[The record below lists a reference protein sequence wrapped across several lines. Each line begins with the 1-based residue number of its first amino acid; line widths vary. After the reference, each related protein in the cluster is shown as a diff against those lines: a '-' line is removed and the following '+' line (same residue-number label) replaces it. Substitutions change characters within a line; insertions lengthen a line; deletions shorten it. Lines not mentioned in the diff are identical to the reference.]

1 MFQPPSLL
9 LIALLRAAAWLL
21 PLLLSFAATA
31 QCPNGWD
38 ATAGVPGTN
47 AAVYATALWDP
58 DGPGPQTSKV
68 VVGGAF
74 TSAGGIAANRVA
86 MWDPATGVWSALGSG
101 MDNFVLCFATMQNG
115 DLVAG
120 GGFTTAGGVPALGIA
135 RWNGT
140 AWAPLGGP
148 SQAIG
153 GYVYALAVRPS
164 GELIAGGS
172 FQAFVG
178 PAFTLVSYIASW
190 NGTTWSP
197 LGTGMNDHVM
207 SLAVLPG
214 GDVIA
219 GGYFTNVSG
228 VQASRIARWNGSA
241 WSSLGAGL
249 DGVAF
254 ALAPL
259 PTGELAVGG
268 RFQSAGGA
276 PASRIAR
283 WNPSTGAWS
292 TLGAGMGLDVSALT
306 VLPGG
311 DLVAGGDFYPL
322 LGGPANYVARWNGS
336 FWAAVGI
343 GTDTFV
349 RALTALPS
357 GGFVAGGH
365 FIAAGGAPA
374 SFFARACGNAN
385 WTAIG
390 TGCAISGPVPALTLV
405 STPQLGGTFA
415 LAVAGLG
422 SGLPVMVTGLAP
434 ANVSLWPLG
443 LGFGPGCYLLAAPDL
458 LQLLTVVGGSSSW
471 SLPIPNS
478 PALAGVHLWNQVVE
492 LGAQSSASNAGDA
505 EIR

>member
-1 MFQPPSLL
+1 MMFLRSLRP
-9 LIALLRAAAWLL
+9 ALLSWAAATLL
-21 PLLLSFAATA
+21 PAAA
-31 QCPNGWD
+31 IAKCPNGWD

-47 AAVYATALWDP
+47 GVVFTTALWDP

-68 VVGGAF
+68 VVGGSF

-101 MDNFVLCFATMQNG
+101 MDNFVLCFATMPNG

-120 GGFTTAGGVPALGIA
+120 GGFATAGGVTANSIA

-140 AWAPLGGP
+140 AWAPFGGTA
-148 SQAIG
+148 QAIN
-153 GYVYALAVRPS
+153 GYVYALAVRPG
-164 GELIAGGS
+164 GELIAGGT
-172 FQAFVG
+172 FYFAG
-178 PAFTLVSYIASW
+178 FTLVNFIAGW
-190 NGTTWSP
+190 NGATWSP
-197 LGTGMNDHVM
+197 LGTGMNNDVR

-214 GDVIA
+214 GDLIA
-219 GGYFTNVSG
+219 GGLFTNASG
-228 VQASRIARWNGSA
+228 VPASRLARWNGTT
-241 WSSLGAGL
+241 WSSLGAGV
-249 DGVAF
+249 DGNVF

-259 PTGELAVGG
+259 PSGDLVVGG
-268 RFQSAGGA
+268 GFQNAGGA

-283 WNPSTGAWS
+283 WSPGSGLWS
-292 TLGAGMGLDVSALT
+292 PLGAGTGLDVNALT

-311 DLVAGGDFYPL
+311 DVVAGGVFFVA

-336 FWAAVGI
+336 FWSAIGI
-343 GTDTFV
+343 GTDTHV
-349 RALTALPS
+349 RALTALPG
-357 GGFVAGGH
+357 GGFVAGGN
-365 FIAAGGAPA
+365 FVAAGGAPA

-422 SGLPVMVTGLAP
+422 GGLPVMVTGVSP

-458 LQLLTVVGGSSSW
+458 LQALTVVGGNSSW
-471 SLPIPNS
+471 SLPIPNV

>member
-1 MFQPPSLL
+1 MLL
-9 LIALLRAAAWLL
+9 HRRPRSAVLPWAAA
-21 PLLLSFAATA
+21 LLLSFVARA

-47 AAVYATALWDP
+47 GVVYATALWDP
-58 DGPGPQTSKV
+58 DGPGPATSKV

-86 MWDPATGVWSALGSG
+86 VWDPATGVWSTLGSG
-101 MDNFVLCFATMQNG
+101 MDNFVLCFAAMPNG

-120 GGFTTAGGVPALGIA
+120 GGFSTAGGVTANNIA

-140 AWAPLGGP
+140 AWVPLGGTA
-148 SQAIG
+148 QALG
-153 GYVYALAVRPS
+153 GYVFALAVRPG
-164 GELIAGGS
+164 GELIAGGN
-172 FQAFVG
+172 FLFAG
-178 PAFTLVSYIASW
+178 FTLVRFIASW

-197 LGTGMNDHVM
+197 LGTGMNDDVR
-207 SLAVLPG
+207 SLALLPG
-214 GDVIA
+214 GDLIA
-219 GGYFTNVSG
+219 GGWFTNASG
-228 VQASRIARWNGSA
+228 VLASRLARWNGST
-241 WSSLGAGL
+241 WSSLGAGV
-249 DGVAF
+249 DGPVY

-259 PTGELAVGG
+259 PGGDLVVGG
-268 RFQSAGGA
+268 GFQNAGGA

-283 WNPSTGAWS
+283 WSPSSGAWS
-292 TLGAGMGLDVSALT
+292 TLGGGTGLDVNALT

-311 DLVAGGDFYPL
+311 DVVAGGLFFVA

-336 FWAAVGI
+336 SWSAVGI
-343 GTDTFV
+343 GTDTHV
-349 RALTALPS
+349 RALTALPG

-365 FIAAGGAPA
+365 FVAAGGAPA

-390 TGCAISGPVPALTLV
+390 SGCAISGPVPALTLV
-405 STPQLGGTFA
+405 GTPQLGGTFA

-458 LQLLTVVGGSSSW
+458 LQPLTVVAGSSSW
-471 SLPIPNS
+471 SLPIPNT

-492 LGAQSSASNAGDA
+492 LGAQSSASNGGDG
-505 EIR
+505 ELR